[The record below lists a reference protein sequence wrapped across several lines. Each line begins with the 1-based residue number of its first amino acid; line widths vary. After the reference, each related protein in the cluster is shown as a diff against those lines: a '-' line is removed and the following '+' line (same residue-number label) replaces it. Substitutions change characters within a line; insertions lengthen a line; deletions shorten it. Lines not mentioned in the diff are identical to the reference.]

1 MLTQLTISNFAIVKQ
16 LELDWRAGMTTIT
29 GETGAGKSIAID
41 ALGLCLGDR
50 AVTNVV
56 RPNTKKA
63 DLSATFD
70 IKNNK
75 KAIKWLNQ
83 HDLDAEHECILR
95 RVISSEGRSKA
106 YINGSPVPLTQLR
119 EVGQLL
125 INIHGQHDHQLI
137 VKATEQ
143 RKLLD
148 DYAKHQSLLDDVAY
162 YAKKS
167 AELNRELETLKTNQ
181 AQREAQQQ
189 LLQYQV
195 KELDE
200 FALSEGEF
208 ETLENDYKKFSN
220 SQSILEDSLF
230 VLECTSDNEQFNV
243 LDALRQS
250 TDRLSQ
256 YAEIDGDL
264 ANVSTTYQEALIQLE
279 DACNDLRHF
288 HERLELDPQHYQMIE
303 ERYSSAI
310 NLARKHQVAPELL
323 HEKHL
328 ELHQALANIS
338 GDDSRQEQIY
348 LELDQTQ
355 ADYNDAALKLHDSRV
370 EAAAKLSKL
379 ITKSIQELNM
389 PHGQFEVSVEQK
401 EQSQLSSQGSDEITF
416 LVSINPGQALE
427 AMHKVASGG
436 ELSRISLAM
445 QVILAKKVTS
455 PALIFDE
462 VDVGI
467 SGPTA
472 SMVGEKLKALANNTQ
487 VICVTHLPQ
496 VACKGHQQLFV
507 AKLTDGEHT
516 ETTVTEL
523 SEKARVQEI
532 ARLLAGDKISEHS
545 LANATELLA
554 S

>member
-181 AQREAQQQ
+181 
-189 LLQYQV
+189 L
-195 KELDE
+195 
-200 FALSEGEF
+200 
-208 ETLENDYKKFSN
+208 
-220 SQSILEDSLF
+220 
-230 VLECTSDNEQFNV
+230 
-243 LDALRQS
+243 
-250 TDRLSQ
+250 
-256 YAEIDGDL
+256 
-264 ANVSTTYQEALIQLE
+264 
-279 DACNDLRHF
+279 
-288 HERLELDPQHYQMIE
+288 P
-303 ERYSSAI
+303 
-310 NLARKHQVAPELL
+310 
-323 HEKHL
+323 
-328 ELHQALANIS
+328 HQAGIIGQPEKNS
-338 GDDSRQEQIY
+338 
-348 LELDQTQ
+348 
-355 ADYNDAALKLHDSRV
+355 
-370 EAAAKLSKL
+370 
-379 ITKSIQELNM
+379 TKSQHHLCR
-389 PHGQFEVSVEQK
+389 H
-401 EQSQLSSQGSDEITF
+401 
-416 LVSINPGQALE
+416 
-427 AMHKVASGG
+427 HSG
-436 ELSRISLAM
+436 A
-445 QVILAKKVTS
+445 
-455 PALIFDE
+455 
-462 VDVGI
+462 
-467 SGPTA
+467 
-472 SMVGEKLKALANNTQ
+472 
-487 VICVTHLPQ
+487 
-496 VACKGHQQLFV
+496 
-507 AKLTDGEHT
+507 
-516 ETTVTEL
+516 
-523 SEKARVQEI
+523 
-532 ARLLAGDKISEHS
+532 
-545 LANATELLA
+545 
-554 S
+554 

>member
-1 MLTQLTISNFAIVKQ
+1 MLTQLTIANFAIVKQ
-16 LELDWRAGMTTIT
+16 LELDWRSGMTTIT

-50 AVTNVV
+50 ATTNVV
-56 RPNTKKA
+56 RPNTPKA

-70 IKNNK
+70 IKGNLAANN
-75 KAIKWLNQ
+75 WLTQ
-83 HDLDAEHECILR
+83 HDLLSDDECILR

-119 EVGQLL
+119 EIGRLL

-137 VKATEQ
+137 VKASEQ

-148 DYAKHQSLLDDVAY
+148 DYAKHHNLLDDTAY
-162 YAKKS
+162 YAKKWS
-167 AELNRELETLKTNQ
+167 ALNSELNELKTSQ
-181 AQREAQQQ
+181 AQREAEQQ

-200 FALSEGEF
+200 FAICEGEF

-220 SQSILEDSLF
+220 SQNILEDSLF
-230 VLECTSDNEQFNV
+230 VLEGTSENDQFNV
-243 LDALRQS
+243 LDTLRHCV
-250 TDRLSQ
+250 DRLSQ
-256 YAEIDGDL
+256 YADIDADIS
-264 ANVSTTYQEALIQLE
+264 NISKTYHDALIQLE
-279 DACNDLRHF
+279 DACQDLRHF
-288 HERLELDPQHYQMIE
+288 HDRLELDPEQFQIIE
-303 ERYSSAI
+303 ERYSNAI
-310 NLARKHQVAPELL
+310 NLARKHQVAPEDL
-323 HEKHL
+323 HIKHG
-328 ELHQALANIS
+328 ELQQALANIS
-338 GDDSRQEQIY
+338 SDDSRQEQIY
-348 LELDQTQ
+348 TELDQTK
-355 ADYNDAALKLHDSRV
+355 ADY
-370 EAAAKLSKL
+370 EEAAKLLHESRQQAATELSGL
-379 ITKSIQELNM
+379 ITHSIQELNM
-389 PHGQFEVSVEQK
+389 PHGEFKVEVSNK
-401 EQSQLSSQGSDEITF
+401 ESASLNAQGSDDIVF

-445 QVILAKKVTS
+445 QVILADKVTS

-472 SMVGEKLKALANNTQ
+472 SMVGEKLKQLANNTQ

-496 VACKGHQQLFV
+496 VACKGHQQYFV

-523 SEKARVQEI
+523 CEQARVKEI